1 MSKKIIFYYQTLSS
15 LKPVLYENTP
25 LTHIHLASVHF
36 GTDENDQPYI
46 HLNDDCIFSDKFDSI
61 WTELRQ
67 AHTLGVKIILMIG
80 GAGCAY
86 SELFQNYQKYDT
98 YYNLLYTFLKSKP
111 FISGVDLD
119 IEEPCAIE
127 NIQKLIKQII
137 KDFGKK
143 YTITVV
149 PVQGS
154 IENDVPGMSGFIYKD
169 LLQSDVGSY
178 ISYING
184 QFYSDFSLDA
194 YTRVVSNGYDPT
206 KIVMGMEYEQDSSEL
221 STIVKKYNNDF
232 GGVYYWEYNYAK
244 PTPLQWLQN
253 IENIYTENVVTNDL
267 YTECNIS

>member
-1 MSKKIIFYYQTLSS
+1 MPKKIIFYYQTLTD
-15 LKPVLYENTP
+15 LEPVLYENTP

-36 GTDENDQPYI
+36 GTDDNNHPYI
-46 HLNDDCIFSDKFDSI
+46 HLNDDSIFSNKFNNV
-61 WTELRQ
+61 WTELEQ
-67 AHTLGVKIILMIG
+67 AHKLGIKIVLMIG
-80 GAGCAY
+80 GAGGGY
-86 SELFQNYQKYDT
+86 SELFKNYDS

-119 IEEPCAIE
+119 IEEICPIE

-137 KDFGKK
+137 KDFGKD
-143 YTITVV
+143 YTISVT

-154 IENDVPGMSGFIYKD
+154 LENDVPGMSGFIYKD
-169 LLQSDVGSY
+169 LLQSDVGNY

-206 KIVMGMEYEQDSSEL
+206 MIVMGMEYEQDYGEL
-221 STIVKKYNNDF
+221 PLLVKKYNNNF

-244 PTPLQWLQN
+244 YNPLEWLKN
-253 IENIYTENVVTNDL
+253 IESIYNEYKHYKNEDL
-267 YTECNIS
+267 FTECNIN